1 MIKYPYIMWNK
12 GSGKFI
18 AIADPGIKV
27 SKDGFNPRYVFV
39 AIEGNTMRSKNINT
53 AKLVKLT
60 QDGAENMFY
69 HMSLG
74 KRKFRDFRE
83 SQIRNW
89 HPEFRIEEL
98 DELVE
103 KITLFER
110 IAA

>member
-27 SKDGFNPRYVFV
+27 GNDYFNPRYVFV
-39 AIEGNTMRSKNINT
+39 AIEGNTIKNTNST
-53 AKLVKLT
+53 KLVKLT
-60 QDGAENMFY
+60 KDGAENMFH

>member
-1 MIKYPYIMWNK
+1 MIKYNAIHWNRE
-12 GSGKFI
+12 SGRFV
-18 AIADPGIKV
+18 AIADPDIKV
-27 SKDGFNPRYVFV
+27 SKDGRNPRYVFV
-39 AIEGNTMRSKNINT
+39 AIEGNTVKNEVNT
-53 AKLVKLT
+53 KVVKLT
-60 QDGAENMFY
+60 QDGAENLFY

-74 KRKFRDFRE
+74 KRRFKDYRE
-83 SQIRNW
+83 DQIRNW